1 MKYTTYS
8 HCDGETRL
16 NAACKVEIGEA
27 ITGVTIKP
35 TRGAAR
41 KIRNQVI
48 LLLKEAGWS
57 DELAVAKGSAMTITS
72 TKGNVGLCFQT
83 GNMARLYADLL
94 KLQTLYL
101 SNAITS
107 AAFVVPSKPLAKLL
121 GDNIAQSTR
130 LERELEIFKR
140 AFHVPTLIFALEI

>member
-8 HCDGETRL
+8 HCDGEARL
-16 NAACKVEIGEA
+16 TPAFKDEIGQA
-27 ITGVTIKP
+27 INAVTIKP

-41 KIRNQVI
+41 KIRDQVI
-48 LLLKEAGWS
+48 FQLKEAGWS

-72 TKGNVGLCFQT
+72 AKGSVGLCLQT

-107 AAFVVPSKPLAKLL
+107 AAFLVPSQPLAALL

-130 LERELEIFKR
+130 LERELDIFKR